1 MQALMDGVVL
11 AVHGQ
16 NRRRRARR
24 GRSVTMPPAMTR
36 ISLLASAIV
45 LPSSMAAR
53 TASSASVPADA
64 HSTRSASGCD
74 ATATSPSRPVPR
86 DRHVRADA
94 QPASRSIAA
103 PVAMATTAGRYRA
116 ICAAKQLRVLAGR
129 EADDLQ
135 SIGMRVH
142 DRQRA
147 LPD

>member
-16 NRRRRARR
+16 NRDAAALRAA
-24 GRSVTMPPAMTR
+24 SVTIPPAITR

-53 TASSASVPADA
+53 TASRLSVPADA
-64 HSTRSASGCD
+64 HRTRSASGCD
-74 ATATSPSRPVPR
+74 ATATSPSRPVPAIVAPVGR
-86 DRHVRADA
+86 QPA
-94 QPASRSIAA
+94 QPIDGRAGAHGHDGG
-103 PVAMATTAGRYRA
+103 PVPRNLGGEE
-116 ICAAKQLRVLAGR
+116 LRVLAGR

-142 DRQRA
+142 H
-147 LPD
+147 